1 MRVLWEVCCAFF
13 DCWLEWS
20 ILWPPAW
27 VIWAITTPKN
37 PGSIVTQCVA
47 LIVEKS
53 WKISKSL
60 QAPCSMGTL
69 LCFFRISDQSLN
81 REKNDRHLSSITR
94 TKNQIRSTSP
104 AMFWDFLFK
113 KLITAFWPFLM
124 VSTVQGVLIGC
135 PKGILMIILWKD
147 QNRTL

>member
-1 MRVLWEVCCAFF
+1 MRVLWKVCDAFF
-13 DCWLEWS
+13 ECWLEWS

-27 VIWAITTPKN
+27 VIWAITTPKTQ
-37 PGSIVTQCVA
+37 GSIVTQCAA
-47 LIVEKS
+47 LIVENS
-53 WKISKSL
+53 WKTSKSL
-60 QAPCSMGTL
+60 QAPSSMGTL
-69 LCFFRISDQSLN
+69 WCFFWVSDQSFD

-124 VSTVQGVLIGC
+124 VSTVQRVLIGC
-135 PKGILMIILWKD
+135 PKGILMIILWKY

>member
-1 MRVLWEVCCAFF
+1 MRVLWEVCDAFF
-13 DCWLEWS
+13 ECWLEWP
-20 ILWPPAW
+20 IFRPPVR
-27 VIWAITTPKN
+27 VIWAITTPETH
-37 PGSIVTQCVA
+37 GSIVRWCAA

-53 WKISKSL
+53 WKTSKSL
-60 QAPCSMGTL
+60 QAPSSMGTL
-69 LCFFRISDQSLN
+69 WCFFWVSDQSLH
-81 REKNDRHLSSITR
+81 REKNDRHLSRISR

-124 VSTVQGVLIGC
+124 VSTVQRVLIGC